1 MVGILVIA
9 HAPLASALSKCAEH
23 VYACEPNARREL
35 RALDVDGNADLGNT
49 VARARELV
57 REVNRGDGVLILT
70 DAFGATPGNVAAQL
84 AESERVV
91 VLAGVNLPMLLR
103 AVCYRGGRL
112 EEVAEK
118 ALVGGQQGMLQVIG
132 AR

>member
-9 HAPLASALSKCAEH
+9 HAPLASALSRCAEH
-23 VYACEPNARREL
+23 VYTCDPDTRREL
-35 RALDVDGNADLGNT
+35 RALDVDSSAELAQT

-57 REVNRGDGVLILT
+57 REVDRGEGVLILT

-84 AESERVV
+84 AESERVA

-103 AVCYRGGRL
+103 AVCYRGGAL
-112 EEVAEK
+112 DDVAAK
-118 ALVGGQQGMLQVIG
+118 ALAGGRQGMLQID
-132 AR
+132 AAQ

>member
-35 RALDVDGNADLGNT
+35 RALDVEGSADLANT
-49 VARARELV
+49 VAQARELV
-57 REVNRGDGVLILT
+57 QQVDRGEGVLILT

-84 AESERVV
+84 AESERVA

-118 ALVGGQQGMLQVIG
+118 ALVGGQQGMLQVSG

>member
-9 HAPLASALSKCAEH
+9 HAPLASALSRCAEH
-23 VYACEPNARREL
+23 VYSCEPNARREL
-35 RALDVDGNADLGNT
+35 RALDVDGRADLAHT

-57 REVNRGDGVLILT
+57 REVDRGDGVLILT
-70 DAFGATPGNVAAQL
+70 DAFGATPGNVATQL
-84 AESERVV
+84 AEPQRVAV
-91 VLAGVNLPMLLR
+91 IAGVNLPMLLR

-118 ALVGGQQGMLQVIG
+118 ALAGGRQGMLQIDA